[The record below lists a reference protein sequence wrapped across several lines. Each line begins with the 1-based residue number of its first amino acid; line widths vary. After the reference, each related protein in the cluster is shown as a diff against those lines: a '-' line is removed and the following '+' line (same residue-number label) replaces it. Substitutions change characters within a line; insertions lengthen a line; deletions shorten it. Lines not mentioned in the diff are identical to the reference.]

1 MLAGRGRRISDPLHP
16 FGTADWRLEQ
26 GGTLRTAEETLRRL
40 AIAEPSVLSSI
51 DAHYRSGAAPG
62 PFDDRTEALL
72 RVAALIALDAPET
85 SYAGVIASALLAG
98 ATLDELVAVLFSVAG
113 SVGSARI
120 LSAAPRIA
128 MAAGYDVEHAIESS
142 DTLRR

>member
-1 MLAGRGRRISDPLHP
+1 
-16 FGTADWRLEQ
+16 
-26 GGTLRTAEETLRRL
+26 
-40 AIAEPSVLSSI
+40 
-51 DAHYRSGAAPG
+51 
-62 PFDDRTEALL
+62 
-72 RVAALIALDAPET
+72 
-85 SYAGVIASALLAG
+85 LLAG